1 MKLLVTGAFTITAEQ
16 FDMLSSLGCEIMF
29 QKDERGKPECD
40 FSEADAVICNG
51 LFLYHDISEFKNLKL
66 IQLTS
71 AGLDRVPIE
80 EIKRRNIALFNARGV
95 YSVPMAEFALSG
107 VLSLYKHLN
116 TFYESQKSHIWQKDR
131 NLHELCGETIAVV
144 GCGSVGTECAKRF
157 SAFGTRVIAV
167 DITKPKNEVY
177 SDFYNIKDIKKAL
190 DIADVVV
197 LTVPL
202 TDETRNMF
210 NEDMFSCFKENSV
223 LVNISRGAVVNEN
236 DLINALESRKL
247 SGAVLDVFENE
258 PLDESS
264 RLWDMNNVIIT
275 PHNSFVS
282 SKNNARLFSLAYDNL
297 KNSMKGLV

>member
-131 NLHELCGETIAVV
+131 NLHELCGETVAVV

>member
-131 NLHELCGETIAVV
+131 NLHELCGETVAVV

-264 RLWDMNNVIIT
+264 RLWDMNNIIIT

>member
-80 EIKRRNIALFNARGV
+80 EIKRRNITLFNARGV

-131 NLHELCGETIAVV
+131 NLHELCGETVAVV